1 MYPLFQEGY
10 KERVLCTK
18 EKKRVLWEG
27 EKGKVGVGSESS
39 VRGR

>member
-18 EKKRVLWEG
+18 ETERVLWKE

>member
-10 KERVLCTK
+10 KETVLCTK
-18 EKKRVLWEG
+18 EKTRVLWEG
-27 EKGKVGVGSESS
+27 EKGKVGVASEPS